1 MLPDSCHVSCVL
13 AQGCKVASGAS
24 TMFNIEAFQDLC
36 RRASIETDPAELE
49 VVKDAL
55 RIMLRFDGV
64 TVEPAKKKLYIKPQ

>member
-36 RRASIETDPAELE
+36 RRASIEQDPAELE
-49 VVKDAL
+49 IVKNAL

-64 TVEPAKKKLYIKPQ
+64 SVEPTEKKLNLKPN